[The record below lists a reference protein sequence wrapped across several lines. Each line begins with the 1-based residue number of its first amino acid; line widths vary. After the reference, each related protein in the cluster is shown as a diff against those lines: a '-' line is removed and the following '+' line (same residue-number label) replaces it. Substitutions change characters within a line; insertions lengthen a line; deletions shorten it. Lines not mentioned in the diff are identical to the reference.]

1 MFLSLSWRIK
11 RIWVIPPSGMKG
23 LLPLSFQLSC
33 SPGWSWVLQ
42 SRWFII
48 STSSYWSDPFRNL
61 WLSSILGSWVEVKGR
76 VQKRG
81 GRWRKRVCRG
91 RRMRLKYQDFQCH
104 SWKGW
109 KFGNILVLPSAQ
121 NTDAN
126 SSRMPSWAD
135 VDIHS
140 SWGSSYALFLLWS
153 KAECLE

>member
-81 GRWRKRVCRG
+81 GRWRKCVCRG
-91 RRMRLKYQDFQCH
+91 EEWGWSTRMFSVTLGKDGSLGTFLCYRQPRTQMPTLPGCLPGLMWISTLLGAPVTRCFYSDRRQ
-104 SWKGW
+104 S
-109 KFGNILVLPSAQ
+109 V
-121 NTDAN
+121 
-126 SSRMPSWAD
+126 
-135 VDIHS
+135 
-140 SWGSSYALFLLWS
+140 
-153 KAECLE
+153 